1 MVISASHSSRV
12 QRSGENR
19 RLIDARELARRL
31 KVKPATVLAWNRR
44 GWIPSLRAG
53 LRPVLFDPI
62 EVEQAM
68 RQRAH
73 QDEPGADDE

>member
-1 MVISASHSSRV
+1 MSL
-12 QRSGENR
+12 QTTTERSGKNR
-19 RLIDARELARRL
+19 QLIDARELARRL
-31 KVKPATVLAWNRR
+31 KVKPATVLAWHRR
-44 GWIPSLRAG
+44 GWIPGLRAG

-73 QDEPGADDE
+73 QGESGGGR